1 MLLRDSGLIMRAII
15 LLLLAILLLVP
26 SLHPSLAA
34 PAPCTKL
41 GPSPVKILISTSK
54 TCYAQ
59 GARDGSAAADKLI
72 DQCKKTNVIPP
83 HNNYTKT
90 LTGKYK
96 AEYIE
101 GYTNGWTDENSKSLI
116 DHVKYGFVKICHD

>member
-1 MLLRDSGLIMRAII
+1 MRAII
-15 LLLLAILLLVP
+15 FIVPLVLLLVP
-26 SLHPSLAA
+26 FLHPSLAVS
-34 PAPCTKL
+34 PSLHTPCTKL

-101 GYTNGWTDENSKSLI
+101 GYTNGWADENSKSLI
-116 DHVKYGFVKICHD
+116 DHGKYGFVRICHD